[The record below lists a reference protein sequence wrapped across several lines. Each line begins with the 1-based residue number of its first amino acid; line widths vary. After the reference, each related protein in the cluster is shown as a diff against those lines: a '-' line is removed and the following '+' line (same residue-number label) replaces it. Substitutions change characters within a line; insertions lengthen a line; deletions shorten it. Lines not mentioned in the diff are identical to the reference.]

1 MALVEN
7 TDDGAKRN
15 VGPVVVMYA
24 DATNPENKRI
34 PVSVT
39 GVTVADRHNGKKVYD
54 ILALPEQVRQQL
66 IAFAFAQRVKIY
78 ATNSSDDTGSNVLE
92 SADKVYADLVA
103 GNFYS
108 RAEGGAKVGRT
119 FNPSIWIETM
129 REVANLMAAKDKTG
143 AKKPA
148 TEEQLEMLRTKL
160 ISVTP
165 VDRRKL
171 IEAWKTKP
179 VINAVY
185 RKIEAQRA
193 QMDAKGKALDSDTL
207 DDIF

>member
-1 MALVEN
+1 MVHVEN
-7 TDDGAKRN
+7 TDDTTKRN
-15 VGPVVVMYA
+15 AGPVVVMYA
-24 DATNPENKRI
+24 DATSPENKRI
-34 PVSVT
+34 PLNVS
-39 GVTVADRHNGKKVYD
+39 GVVVADRHEGKKVYN
-54 ILALPEQVRQQL
+54 LATLPEQVRQQL
-66 IAFAFAQRVKIY
+66 VAFAFAQRVKIY

-108 RAEGGAKVGRT
+108 RAEGTAKVGRV
-119 FNPSIWIETM
+119 FDPSIWIETM
-129 REVANLMAAKDKTG
+129 KEVANLMAAKDKSGT
-143 AKKPA
+143 KKPA
-148 TEEQLEMLRTKL
+148 TDEQLDMLRTKL
-160 ISVTP
+160 MSATP

-171 IEAWKTKP
+171 IESWKTKP